1 MHSLRLKKEKIL
13 FSFETR
19 QATYWRSGSSS
30 LSQEMADKQSPKKD
44 QKPSPASKT
53 SKDGSHHGTGA
64 PPAPSAAED
73 HVSGQPVKQS
83 LFGKMRSMSMS
94 AKESLTRFAKVI
106 PSKDTSDVKTAEDL
120 EDTGRPKTGT
130 KTSTDDDGPVWEPGT
145 EQLMWTDPTYVVEKF
160 VQPGIHPNH
169 NENFVKPEV
178 WWNRFVPLLSRS
190 SAVSG
195 CPPTLPSFVPSSS
208 LSGSLQC

>member
-1 MHSLRLKKEKIL
+1 MGD
-13 FSFETR
+13 T
-19 QATYWRSGSSS
+19 Q
-30 LSQEMADKQSPKKD
+30 SQKD

-64 PPAPSAAED
+64 PPAPLAAED

-94 AKESLTRFAKVI
+94 AKESLTRLAKVI

-120 EDTGRPKTGT
+120 EDAGRPKTGT
-130 KTSTDDDGPVWEPGT
+130 KTTTDDDGPVWEPGT

-178 WWNRFVPLLSRS
+178 WWNRCVPLLFLAAPR
-190 SAVSG
+190 
-195 CPPTLPSFVPSSS
+195 LSFVPSS
-208 LSGSLQC
+208 LSRSLQC